1 MNEFRFLFNTI
12 YQTVHYILCIFYLLF
27 RRFRIGG
34 RESNEQQFIFHN
46 IESAFWLEGIES
58 FISLFYS
65 HFVGEKSKQ
74 STTTWATF
82 FFSFTFSIF
91 SHPLNDT
98 SILIHNKCI
107 ADAQVGRERT
117 WNKFILSPSLFS
129 HHLYKSEV
137 DRVSGSFT

>member
-65 HFVGEKSKQ
+65 HFVGEKVSR
-74 STTTWATF
+74 ALRRGRHF
-82 FFSFTFSIF
+82 FFHLHSQY
-91 SHPLNDT
+91 SH
-98 SILIHNKCI
+98 IH
-107 ADAQVGRERT
+107 
-117 WNKFILSPSLFS
+117 
-129 HHLYKSEV
+129 
-137 DRVSGSFT
+137 